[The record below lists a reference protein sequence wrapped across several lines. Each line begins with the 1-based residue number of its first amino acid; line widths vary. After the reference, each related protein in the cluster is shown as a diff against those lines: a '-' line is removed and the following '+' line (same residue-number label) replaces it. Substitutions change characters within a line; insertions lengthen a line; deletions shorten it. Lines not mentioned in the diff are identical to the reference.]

1 MYPYMWFCQPPGPAF
16 SATVSWKGHS
26 YPCHALIDTGADQT
40 YLPAPIARA
49 LRLIARNNNIT
60 MRGVGGSG
68 GRGSLYVVNIALS
81 HSNVTVFDLQN
92 IPVISD
98 NSFSQV
104 LLGRDIINDYEITLD
119 GPNRR
124 FSIVKP

>member
-1 MYPYMWFCQPPGPAF
+1 M
-16 SATVSWKGHS
+16 
-26 YPCHALIDTGADQT
+26 
-40 YLPAPIARA
+40 
-49 LRLIARNNNIT
+49 
-60 MRGVGGSG
+60 
-68 GRGSLYVVNIALS
+68 YVVNIALS

>member
-1 MYPYMWFCQPPGPAF
+1 
-16 SATVSWKGHS
+16 
-26 YPCHALIDTGADQT
+26 
-40 YLPAPIARA
+40 
-49 LRLIARNNNIT
+49 